1 MADIIRKDSLFK
13 MFKENIFNIVFKNEI
28 FTYSKIPSNKFEK
41 KIPLD
46 DLDKNNEELALIAL
60 ENIILEKKD
69 FYLLSNEYLVK
80 KQGINLK
87 GFKEFIINNCKGYY
101 YKKAIV
107 LLFFRFFFLI
117 AGLCILYS
125 LNHPEYICVD
135 KPIDNNVKRFWI
147 YKNEKY
153 KVIEVKINYK
163 EWFLRMVSTLIDI
176 IFMICELIV
185 LINLEKINGNV
196 YLVISAQILKYF
208 IDILVIVLV
217 STKEICEQSKN
228 EKNIFY
234 KKKNVLFLDLNIIL
248 IKYFLFKCF
257 LFIKIN
263 NNGNGGLGPS
273 SIS

>member
-1 MADIIRKDSLFK
+1 MEDIIRKDSLFK

-41 KIPLD
+41 KIPID

-80 KQGINLK
+80 KQAINLK
-87 GFKEFIINNCKGYY
+87 GIKEFIIVNYNGYY

-153 KVIEVKINYK
+153 KVEVKINYI
-163 EWFLRMVSTLIDI
+163 EWFSRMVSTLIDI

-196 YLVISAQILKYF
+196 YLVISAQIFKYF
-208 IDILVIVLV
+208 IDILVIVFV
-217 STKEICEQSKN
+217 STKEICEQSN

-234 KKKNVLFLDLNIIL
+234 KKKKKIIFRFRY
-248 IKYFLFKCF
+248 YFLYN
-257 LFIKIN
+257 KIFY
-263 NNGNGGLGPS
+263 
-273 SIS
+273 

>member
-1 MADIIRKDSLFK
+1 MEDIIRKDSLFK
-13 MFKENIFNIVFKNEI
+13 MFKENIFNIVFKNNI

-41 KIPLD
+41 NIPLD
-46 DLDKNNEELALIAL
+46 ELDKNNKKLALISL

-87 GFKEFIINNCKGYY
+87 GFKEFMIVNYNLYY
-101 YKKAIV
+101 YKKFIV

-185 LINLEKINGNV
+185 LINLEKINGNM
-196 YLVISAQILKYF
+196 YLVISAQIFKYLF
-208 IDILVIVLV
+208 DILVIVFV

-228 EKNIFY
+228 EKNICY
-234 KKKNVLFLDLNIIL
+234 KKKNLFLDLDIIL
-248 IKYFLFKCF
+248 IIYYIIKYY
-257 LFIKIN
+257 II
-263 NNGNGGLGPS
+263 
-273 SIS
+273 

>member
-1 MADIIRKDSLFK
+1 MEDIIRKDSLFK

-28 FTYSKIPSNKFEK
+28 FTYSKIESDIFDKN
-41 KIPLD
+41 IPLNE
-46 DLDKNNEELALIAL
+46 LDKNNKELALISL

-69 FYLLSNEYLVK
+69 FYLLSNEYLVNR
-80 KQGINLK
+80 QTINLK
-87 GFKEFIINNCKGYY
+87 GFKEFININYNGYY

-153 KVIEVKINYK
+153 KVIEVKINYI

-185 LINLEKINGNV
+185 LINLEKINGNM
-196 YLVISAQILKYF
+196 YLVIFAQIFKYLF
-208 IDILVIVLV
+208 DILVIVFV
-217 STKEICEQSKN
+217 STKEICEQSN

-234 KKKNVLFLDLNIIL
+234 KKKKKLYLDLDIIFYI
-248 IKYFLFKCF
+248 IKYF
-257 LFIKIN
+257 IN
-263 NNGNGGLGPS
+263 
-273 SIS
+273 

>member
-1 MADIIRKDSLFK
+1 MEDIIRKDSLFK

-28 FTYSKIPSNKFEK
+28 FTNSKIESDIFERN
-41 KIPLD
+41 IPLAE
-46 DLDKNNEELALIAL
+46 LDKNNKELALISL

-80 KQGINLK
+80 RQTINLIE
-87 GFKEFIINNCKGYY
+87 FKEFINLNYNGYY

-153 KVIEVKINYK
+153 KVEVKINYK

-196 YLVISAQILKYF
+196 YLVISAQIFKYF
-208 IDILVIVLV
+208 IDILVIVFV

-234 KKKNVLFLDLNIIL
+234 KKKMF
-248 IKYFLFKCF
+248 YF
-257 LFIKIN
+257 
-263 NNGNGGLGPS
+263 
-273 SIS
+273 

>member
-1 MADIIRKDSLFK
+1 MGDIIRKDSLFK

-185 LINLEKINGNV
+185 LINLKKINGNM
-196 YLVISAQILKYF
+196 YLVIFAQIFKYLF
-208 IDILVIVLV
+208 DILVIVFV

-234 KKKNVLFLDLNIIL
+234 KKKKKLNLDLDIFYIIFYI
-248 IKYFLFKCF
+248 IKFF
-257 LFIKIN
+257 FI
-263 NNGNGGLGPS
+263 
-273 SIS
+273 